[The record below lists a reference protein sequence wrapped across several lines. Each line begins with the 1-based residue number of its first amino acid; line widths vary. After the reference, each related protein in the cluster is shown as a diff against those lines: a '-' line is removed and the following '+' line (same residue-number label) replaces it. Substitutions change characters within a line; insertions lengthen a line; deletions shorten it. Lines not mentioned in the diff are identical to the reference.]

1 MAKGASI
8 NIKGL
13 KRELDKKAGPI
24 IRRKL
29 NSRAKQIAQRAK
41 RQLLSL
47 FDSHSI
53 TREIEGGSSASNSS
67 GTLGGVGN
75 LFTFIGF
82 EEGSQPVEIIRR
94 YLEEA
99 IEVEAVAK
107 GGKDLEFVIRFKIPS
122 KDQIESMS
130 PVPWAP
136 GRSWVR
142 AMELGLSGLGQYLF
156 KQSPVSRSGGGIQ
169 VKGQVRASKFSN
181 QAYMSEILNQVNDY
195 IRKEFRR

>member
-53 TREIEGGSSASNSS
+53 TRECLLSPGH
-67 GTLGGVGN
+67 LDVVG
-75 LFTFIGF
+75 
-82 EEGSQPVEIIRR
+82 
-94 YLEEA
+94 
-99 IEVEAVAK
+99 
-107 GGKDLEFVIRFKIPS
+107 
-122 KDQIESMS
+122 
-130 PVPWAP
+130 
-136 GRSWVR
+136 
-142 AMELGLSGLGQYLF
+142 
-156 KQSPVSRSGGGIQ
+156 
-169 VKGQVRASKFSN
+169 
-181 QAYMSEILNQVNDY
+181 
-195 IRKEFRR
+195 

>member
-1 MAKGASI
+1 MARGASI
-8 NIKGL
+8 NIRGL
-13 KRELDKKAGPI
+13 RRELDKKAGPI
-24 IRRKL
+24 IRTKL
-29 NSRAKQIAQRAK
+29 EARAKQIAVRAK

-47 FDSHSI
+47 FDSHPI
-53 TREIEGGSSASNSS
+53 TTELEGGSGASNSS

-99 IEVEAVAK
+99 IHVDAVAK
-107 GGKDLEFVIRFKIPS
+107 GGKALQFTIKFQVPS
-122 KDQIESMS
+122 KDQIERMS

-156 KQSPVSRSGGGIQ
+156 KQSRASRSGGAIQ
-169 VKGQVRASKFSN
+169 VKGEVRAAKFSN

-195 IRKEFRR
+195 IRKEFTR